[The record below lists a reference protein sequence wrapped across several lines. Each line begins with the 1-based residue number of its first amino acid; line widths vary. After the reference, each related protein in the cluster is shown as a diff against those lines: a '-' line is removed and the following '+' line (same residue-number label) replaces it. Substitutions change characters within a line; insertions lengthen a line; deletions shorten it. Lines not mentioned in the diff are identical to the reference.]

1 MIFFLIETPSCG
13 NTGFGRSQRHWTFKK
28 HQGPTRMTWTLK
40 NETEWKLKIAKVDMV
55 TLECVLSLFCWKF
68 SLMHPIIS
76 LLFSAFKYNL
86 ANLELKNLLY
96 FIYGY
101 MADIQLFRERLWE
114 KVHTTIPKGIVG
126 GFEFT
131 VLQKIWKNGTVRRG
145 HRRMFANANWK
156 HQ

>member
-1 MIFFLIETPSCG
+1 
-13 NTGFGRSQRHWTFKK
+13 
-28 HQGPTRMTWTLK
+28 
-40 NETEWKLKIAKVDMV
+40 
-55 TLECVLSLFCWKF
+55 
-68 SLMHPIIS
+68 MHPIIP

-86 ANLELKNLLY
+86 ANLELKILLY

-131 VLQKIWKNGTVRRG
+131 VLQKIWKNGTVTRG
-145 HRRMFANANWK
+145 HRRMFANAK
-156 HQ
+156 GKCQ

>member
-1 MIFFLIETPSCG
+1 
-13 NTGFGRSQRHWTFKK
+13 
-28 HQGPTRMTWTLK
+28 
-40 NETEWKLKIAKVDMV
+40 
-55 TLECVLSLFCWKF
+55 
-68 SLMHPIIS
+68 MHPIIS

-145 HRRMFANANWK
+145 YRRMFANANWK